1 MPSGLTRGSL
11 LLAMTDCLG
20 KLPAVSPHQTTQ
32 GETVATQAE
41 SFDYIV
47 TGAGSAGCA
56 VAARL
61 SESGRYRVLL
71 LEAGGKDRNP
81 WIHIPM
87 GFSQVYANPHVNWM
101 YESEPEAQLGGRRLY
116 QPRGKVLGGTSS
128 INGMVYMRGN
138 AADYDEWRQRGCA
151 GWDWDSVLP
160 YFKKAEHQERGANEF
175 HGIGGPLHVSDQ
187 PHRSE
192 LADRVVEAAIQA
204 GLPPI
209 EDFNDGRQE
218 GAGYFQS
225 TTGRKRR
232 WSTATAYLRPARGR
246 DNLVVRPNA
255 HATRILIENGR
266 AVGVTYVSGRVSR
279 TARAAGEV
287 IVSGGVF
294 NSPQLLQL
302 SGIGPGTLLQEMDIP
317 VIHDLSAVGSHLQDH
332 FYMRLAYR
340 CTRPITMNELANS
353 MPRKVLAMA
362 QYMLFRAGP
371 LAANGVTAGAFARS
385 DPRLE
390 RPDLQFNFSP
400 YSYASRDARGA
411 VAHPFPGFSLSA
423 VHLRPDSRGSVR
435 IKSPD
440 PLAPPAIRFNFLE
453 TQSDLRALTAGMR
466 LARKF
471 ARQPALAPYVAAELL
486 PGPAVNTDA
495 EFEANIRTNANSN
508 LHPVGTCRMGPDG
521 DSVVD
526 PRLRVHGIGRL
537 RVADASI
544 MPIVPAGNT
553 NAPSIMIGEKAA
565 DMILEDARAMV

>member
-1 MPSGLTRGSL
+1 MEP
-11 LLAMTDCLG
+11 D
-20 KLPAVSPHQTTQ
+20 
-32 GETVATQAE
+32 

-71 LEAGGKDRNP
+71 LEAGGKDRNR

-87 GFSQVYANPHVNWM
+87 GFSQLYANPRVNWM
-101 YESEPEAQLGGRRLY
+101 YESEPEVQLGGRRLY

-138 AADYDEWRQRGCA
+138 AADYDEWRQRGCT

-225 TTGRKRR
+225 ITGLKRR

-266 AVGVTYVSGRVSR
+266 AVGVTYVSGGVSR
-279 TARAAGEV
+279 TARAKGEV

-302 SGIGPGTLLQEMDIP
+302 SGVGPGALLQEMDIP
-317 VIHDLSAVGSHLQDH
+317 VIHDLPAVGSHLQDH
-332 FYMRLAYR
+332 FYVRLAYR
-340 CTRPITMNELANS
+340 CTKSITMNELANS

-453 TQSDLRALTAGMR
+453 TQSDVQALTAGMR

-471 ARQPALAPYVAAELL
+471 ARQPVLAPYVAAELL
-486 PGPAVNTDA
+486 PGPAVNSDA
-495 EFEANIRTNANSN
+495 EFEANIRMNANSN

-521 DSVVD
+521 GSVVD

-565 DMILEDARAMV
+565 AMILEDAQAMA

>member
-1 MPSGLTRGSL
+1 ME
-11 LLAMTDCLG
+11 A
-20 KLPAVSPHQTTQ
+20 
-32 GETVATQAE
+32 GEE
-41 SFDYIV
+41 SFDFIV

-61 SESGRYRVLL
+61 SESGQYRVLL

-87 GFSQVYANPHVNWM
+87 GFSQVYANPRVNWM
-101 YESEPEAQLGGRRLY
+101 YESEPEEQLGNRRLY

-138 AADYDEWRQRGCA
+138 AADYDEWRQRGCT

-160 YFKKAEHQERGANEF
+160 YFKKAEHQERGANSF
-175 HGIGGPLHVSDQ
+175 HGVGGPLHVSDQ
-187 PHRSE
+187 PHRAE

-204 GLPPI
+204 GLPAI

-225 TTGRKRR
+225 TTGKRRR
-232 WSTATAYLRPARGR
+232 WSTATAYLRPARNR
-246 DNLVVRPNA
+246 ANLVVRPNA
-255 HATRILIENGR
+255 HATRILVENGE
-266 AVGVTYVSGRVSR
+266 AVGVSYVSGGTSH
-279 TARAAGEV
+279 TARARCEV

-302 SGIGPGTLLQEMDIP
+302 SGIGPAALLRELGID
-317 VIHDLSAVGSHLQDH
+317 VVHDLPAVGSHLQDH
-332 FYMRLAYR
+332 FYVRLMYR
-340 CTRPITMNELANS
+340 CTRPITMNEMANS
-353 MPRKVLAMA
+353 VPRKVLALA

-371 LAANGVTAGAFARS
+371 LAANGVTAGAFARR

-400 YSYASRDARGA
+400 WSYASRDARGA
-411 VAHPFPGFSLSA
+411 IAHPFPGFSLSA
-423 VHLRPDSRGSVR
+423 VHLRPDSRGSVQ

-440 PLAPPAIRFNFLE
+440 PLVPPAIRFNFLQ
-453 TQSDLRALTAGMR
+453 TRSDIQALTAGMR

-471 ARQPALAPYVAAELL
+471 TQQPALVPYVAEELL
-486 PGPAVNTDA
+486 PGPGVNTDA

-508 LHPVGTCRMGPDG
+508 LHPVGTCRMGPEG
-521 DSVVD
+521 GTVVD
-526 PRLRVHGIGRL
+526 ARLRVHGISRL

-544 MPIVPAGNT
+544 MPTVPAGNT

-565 DMILEDARAMV
+565 AMILEDAQTTPVGVALLRPAAE

>member
-1 MPSGLTRGSL
+1 M
-11 LLAMTDCLG
+11 
-20 KLPAVSPHQTTQ
+20 
-32 GETVATQAE
+32 EAE

-47 TGAGSAGCA
+47 TGAGSAGCV

-61 SESGRYRVLL
+61 SESGKHRVLL
-71 LEAGGKDRNP
+71 LEAGGEDRNF
-81 WIHIPM
+81 WIHVPM
-87 GFSQVYANPHVNWM
+87 GFSQVYANPRVNWM
-101 YESEPEAQLGGRRLY
+101 YESEPEAQLNGRTLY

-138 AADYDEWRQRGCA
+138 AADYDEWRQRGCT

-175 HGIGGPLHVSDQ
+175 HGAGGPLRVSDQ
-187 PHRSE
+187 PFHSE
-192 LADRVVEAAIQA
+192 LAQRLVEAAIQA

-225 TTGRKRR
+225 TTGDSRR
-232 WSTATAYLRPARGR
+232 WSTATAYLRPSRNR
-246 DNLVVRPNA
+246 PNLVVRTNA
-255 HATRILIENGR
+255 HAARIEIENGR
-266 AVGVTYVSGRVSR
+266 AVGVTYMNGGAPK
-279 TARAAGEV
+279 TARARGEV

-302 SGIGPGTLLQEMDIP
+302 SGIGPGALLQEKGIP
-317 VIHDLSAVGSHLQDH
+317 VIRDTPAVGSYMQDH
-332 FYMRLAYR
+332 FYVRLAYR

-353 MPRKVLAMA
+353 LPRKAIALA
-362 QYMLFRAGP
+362 QWVLFRSGP
-371 LAANGVTAGAFARS
+371 LSGNGVTAGAFARS

-400 YSYASRDARGA
+400 WSYASRDARGA

-423 VHLRPDSRGSVR
+423 VHLRPDSRGSVQ

-440 PLAPPAIRFNFLE
+440 PMAAPSIRFNFLQ
-453 TQSDLRALTAGMR
+453 TQSDLQALTAGMR

-471 ARQPALAPYVAAELL
+471 TQQPALAPYVAEELI
-486 PGPAVNTDA
+486 PGPATNTDA
-495 EFEANIRTNANSN
+495 EFEANIRQNANSN

-526 PRLRVHGIGRL
+526 PRLRVHGVAGL
-537 RVADASI
+537 RVADAAI
-544 MPIVPAGNT
+544 MPTVPAGNT
-553 NAPSIMIGEKAA
+553 NAPTIMIGEKAA
-565 DMILEDARAMV
+565 DMILEDARRA